1 MTFTRI
7 DTIMMYW
14 TSVFFVGHLSLPVLA
29 GLAFLISPMIP
40 KRPTVRSSTQ
50 DDIVVSP
57 ENLSTESFKSNLVQ
71 DQKSVELDK
80 KKV

>member
-1 MTFTRI
+1 MIFTRI

-14 TSVFFVGHLSLPVLA
+14 TSVFFVGHLSLPALA
-29 GLAFLISPMIP
+29 GLAFFISPMIP
-40 KRPTVRSSTQ
+40 KRPSVRSSTQ

-57 ENLSTESFKSNLVQ
+57 ENLSSESFKSNLVQ